1 MREIEDL
8 EEDIQELRSQVKIGS
23 TLVYEDSDS
32 EQNQDFYIR
41 KPSPA
46 TMQLQPQPYG
56 LPQQPGKNR
65 KLYIFLLMKRS

>member
-32 EQNQDFYIR
+32 DQNQDFYIR

-46 TMQLQPQPYG
+46 AMQLQPQPYG

-65 KLYIFLLMKRS
+65 THFLLMKRS